1 MAFGSRRGDVRHY
14 IRGDGIEIGA
24 LHQPLDISGL
34 PVTRIRYVD
43 RMPAEKLREQYPEL
57 NDEEFVPI
65 DIIDDGQVLS
75 SIPDDSLDFVIA
87 NHMIEH
93 CDNPFGALEHWLAK
107 LKSGGVVFL
116 AVPDQRKGW
125 DERRELTSLE
135 HLLADYRST
144 EEQRKARNYQH
155 FKDWTELVGNIH
167 DEAHVR
173 WLVDVDY
180 SIHFH
185 VFTFDS
191 FRNFL
196 DCARR
201 ELAMPFDISDAI
213 PPSESS
219 WESVFVL
226 VKTPAIASPSGAAAA
241 SAGAVRQGLA

>member
-1 MAFGSRRGDVRHY
+1 MAFGARRTDLRHY
-14 IRGDGIEIGA
+14 LRGDGIEIGA
-24 LHQPLDISGL
+24 LHQPLDLSGL
-34 PVTRIRYVD
+34 PVTRVRYVD

-57 NDEEFVPI
+57 NDEKLVPI
-65 DIIDDGQVLS
+65 DIIDEGQVLS
-75 SIPDDSLDFVIA
+75 SIPDQSLDFVIA

-107 LKSGGVVFL
+107 LKVGGVVFL

-144 EEQRKARNYQH
+144 EEERKARNYQH

-173 WLVDVDY
+173 WLVEIDY

-191 FRNFL
+191 FCDFL

-201 ELAMPFDISDAI
+201 ELSMPFDISDAI
-213 PPSESS
+213 APSELS

-226 VKTPAIASPSGAAAA
+226 TKT
-241 SAGAVRQGLA
+241 AGNS